1 MSSKAFDVVVIGGG
15 IVGAACALECAAEK
29 LSVAIVEA
37 RMVGGGATAAGMGH
51 LVVMDDSE
59 AQFALT
65 RYSQVLWN
73 ELREELPQEV
83 EHDACGTIWVAAD
96 DAEMQE
102 VFRKQKF
109 YSERGVVVE
118 VLDEQALA
126 EAEPSLRRGLAGGL
140 RVPGDSVIYPPCAAQ
155 FFVDRAIARGAKLF
169 VGQAVETL
177 TREGV
182 RLRDGSLISAGL
194 VVNATGSW
202 ATELTPR
209 LSVKKRKGHL
219 VITDRYPG
227 FLRHQLVELGYLKS
241 AHSLTSDSVA
251 FNIQPRKTGQ
261 LLIGSSRQYETT
273 DASGAGAS
281 SGVEPSIVTRML
293 ARAVEYVPALAKL
306 SALRAWTGFRAATPD
321 KLPLIGPDNEN
332 DRCYLATGHE
342 GLGITTSLGTAK
354 LLVDQIMNRP
364 AAIPISPYL
373 PSRMAPETTARA

>member
-15 IVGAACALECAAEK
+15 IVGAACALEFVAEK

-73 ELREELPQEV
+73 ELREELPREV

-96 DAEMQE
+96 DTEMQE

-109 YSERGVVVE
+109 YSERGVAVE
-118 VLDEQALA
+118 VLDEQTLA
-126 EAEPSLRRGLAGGL
+126 EAEPSLRRGLAGAL

-169 VGQAVETL
+169 VGQPVETL
-177 TREGV
+177 TGEGV
-182 RLRDGSLISAGL
+182 RLRDGSLIAAGL

-202 ATELTPR
+202 ATRLAPR

-261 LLIGSSRQYETT
+261 LLIGSSRQYEAT
-273 DASGAGAS
+273 SGDGAS
-281 SGVEPSIVTRML
+281 NGVEPSIVTRML
-293 ARAVEYVPALAKL
+293 QRAVEYVPALAKL